1 MPADGLMIDSTRCVC
16 LDAAARRAAR
26 TTASVLVPR
35 ESGGG
40 LAASLAVS
48 GALQQIP
55 GLSVPSLAPNRDLLI
70 GVLKR
75 KHLVDSI
82 CVAKLNGS
90 TIASTNGSSGT
101 ECILGTSMFKYINS
115 ELPKSESVFV
125 KVDGNWLMIM
135 PYDAKMYIVRAPS
148 NLSTIE
154 LKAIA
159 KELERALKRKKS

>member
-1 MPADGLMIDSTRCVC
+1 MGISGVFRRFAEVVLDIDSTELSIEQC
-16 LDAAARRAAR
+16 RALEEFSAKMKFDTD
-26 TTASVLVPR
+26 TT
-35 ESGGG
+35 
-40 LAASLAVS
+40 
-48 GALQQIP
+48 
-55 GLSVPSLAPNRDLLI
+55 DLKKLM

-90 TIASTNGSSGT
+90 SIASTNGSSGT

-159 KELERALKRKKS
+159 KELERALKRKTAKQS

>member
-1 MPADGLMIDSTRCVC
+1 MGISGAFRRFAEVVLDIDSTELPIDQC
-16 LDAAARRAAR
+16 RALEEFSAKMKFD
-26 TTASVLVPR
+26 TDTS
-35 ESGGG
+35 
-40 LAASLAVS
+40 
-48 GALQQIP
+48 
-55 GLSVPSLAPNRDLLI
+55 DLKKLM

-90 TIASTNGSSGT
+90 SIASTNGSSSA

-125 KVDGNWLMIM
+125 KVDGNWLMLL

-159 KELERALKRKKS
+159 KELERALKRKTAKQS

>member
-1 MPADGLMIDSTRCVC
+1 MGFSGMLRRFAEVVLDIDSTELPIDQC
-16 LDAAARRAAR
+16 RALEEFSAKMKFD
-26 TTASVLVPR
+26 TDTS
-35 ESGGG
+35 
-40 LAASLAVS
+40 
-48 GALQQIP
+48 
-55 GLSVPSLAPNRDLLI
+55 DLKKLM
-70 GVLKR
+70 GVLKK

-90 TIASTNGSSGT
+90 AIASTNGSSGT

-125 KVDGNWLMIM
+125 KVEGNWLMLM

-154 LKAIA
+154 LRAIA
-159 KELERALKRKKS
+159 KELERALKRKTPKQS